1 MFKKILVG
9 LDVDVEA
16 RHAFD
21 DALSISKATNAFLTL
36 LHVFS
41 LDEVYNVCQLLL
53 YDALE
58 HPTTSPL
65 EQERPT
71 SVETLSLQAK
81 ILILLL
87 SQEYIS
93 TSKMIDTNGE
103 SLTSVETLSLQAKI
117 LILLL
122 SQEYISTNKMTLSK
136 DPLWQYITS
145 KSIGHEADQ
154 PEILLACLDEAKK
167 AGVQANILPRR
178 GQPGRVLCD
187 VARNEQAD
195 LIAVGHRDKQ
205 WGQEL
210 GMGELRLGSSSHYV
224 IHYAPCS
231 VLIAHRHIED
241 DVAIGALAGMS
252 QILMAV
258 DDSAMSQIVFQ
269 EALDLARKVDADLT
283 LLSIASP
290 SENNHPSKILQSLK
304 DQASA
309 VGVPVTIEQHRAK
322 TNQSIGQAIC
332 EFANK
337 QQFDLILVGRRRF
350 SEVQE
355 QILGSVSHYV
365 AYHAPCAVILVQ
377 HSQSL

>member
-9 LDVDVEA
+9 LDVYVEA
-16 RHAFD
+16 QHAFD
-21 DALSISKATNAFLTL
+21 DALLISKATNAFLTL

-41 LDEVYNVCQLLL
+41 LDEVYNFCQFLL
-53 YDALE
+53 YEALE

-65 EQERPT
+65 
-71 SVETLSLQAK
+71 A
-81 ILILLL
+81 
-87 SQEYIS
+87 
-93 TSKMIDTNGE
+93 E
-103 SLTSVETLSLQAKI
+103 SA
-117 LILLL
+117 
-122 SQEYISTNKMTLSK
+122 N
-136 DPLWQYITS
+136 DPLWQCIIS
-145 KSIGHEADQ
+145 KSIGHEVDQ

-178 GQPGRVLCD
+178 GQPGHVLCE

-210 GMGELRLGSSSHYV
+210 GMGELRLGSISHYV
-224 IHYAPCS
+224 IHHAPCS

-252 QILMAV
+252 HILMAV
-258 DDSAMSQIVFQ
+258 DDSAMSQVVFQ

-283 LLSIASP
+283 LLHVTSP
-290 SENNHPSKILQSLK
+290 SENNHPLEILQSLK

-309 VGVPVTIEQHRAK
+309 VGVPVTIEQHRAEK
-322 TNQSIGQAIC
+322 NQSIGQAIC
-332 EFANK
+332 EFVHEK
-337 QQFDLILVGRRRF
+337 QFDLILVGRRRF

-355 QILGSVSHYV
+355 QILGSVSHYI

>member
-9 LDVDVEA
+9 LDVYVEA
-16 RHAFD
+16 QHAFD

-41 LDEVYNVCQLLL
+41 LDEVYNFCQFLL

-58 HPTTSPL
+58 HPTTSLL
-65 EQERPT
+65 EQEHLT
-71 SVETLSLQAK
+71 CVKTLSLQAK
-81 ILILLL
+81 ILVLLL

-93 TSKMIDTNGE
+93 TSKMIPMNGDY
-103 SLTSVETLSLQAKI
+103 LTCVKTLSLQAKI
-117 LILLL
+117 LVLLL
-122 SQEYISTNKMTLSK
+122 SQEHLSTSK
-136 DPLWQYITS
+136 IIPVNDPLWQCIIS
-145 KSIGHEADQ
+145 RSIGHEVDQ

-178 GQPGRVLCD
+178 GQPGHVLCE

-210 GMGELRLGSSSHYV
+210 GMGELRLGSISHYV
-224 IHYAPCS
+224 IHHAPCS

-252 QILMAV
+252 HILMAV
-258 DDSAMSQIVFQ
+258 DDSAMSQVVFQ

-283 LLSIASP
+283 LLHVTSP
-290 SENNHPSKILQSLK
+290 SENNHPLEILQSLK

-309 VGVPVTIEQHRAK
+309 VGVPVTIEQHRAEK
-322 TNQSIGQAIC
+322 NQSIGQAIC
-332 EFANK
+332 EFVHEK
-337 QQFDLILVGRRRF
+337 QFDLILVGRRRF

-355 QILGSVSHYV
+355 QILGSVSHYI